1 MLNKRSLSIAKYN
14 LKRVIPKKIWTKSAR
29 LYETKQAL
37 EFTERVIKSKDSLF
51 EESIL
56 VIRRRPPGG
65 GLFSNVNHVLQGLE
79 KARSEGLIPVV
90 DMENYWTSYCQKQK
104 FNGTSNSWEYFF
116 NPVSSVKLKDVELY
130 QTVTLSR
137 GDRMNSDSILSDK
150 GLKFVLN
157 KNSINYLHQLYIEYI
172 QLNND
177 CSSLLQ
183 KVKEYINWEPIT
195 VGVSYR
201 GTDYVSLQPNGHARQ
216 PSLQEFLKAV
226 EDKLACSRKYRL
238 LISTEDISV
247 RKALLSLYG
256 DCSYKNF
263 RSHEILSKMLPA
275 REKASPQLL
284 EALGYLIET
293 YLLSESET
301 IVSTIANGSAAAI
314 ILNGNRYSNPV
325 IIDKGVY

>member
-1 MLNKRSLSIAKYN
+1 M
-14 LKRVIPKKIWTKSAR
+14 
-29 LYETKQAL
+29 
-37 EFTERVIKSKDSLF
+37 
-51 EESIL
+51 
-56 VIRRRPPGG
+56 
-65 GLFSNVNHVLQGLE
+65 E

-275 REKASPQLL
+275 REKASPQLF

>member
-1 MLNKRSLSIAKYN
+1 MFNKRSLSIAKYN
-14 LKRVIPKKIWTKSAR
+14 LKRIIPKKIWTKSAR

-37 EFTERVIKSKDSLF
+37 EFTERVIKPNDSLF

-116 NPVSSVKLKDVELY
+116 NPVSSVKLKDVELF
-130 QTVTLSR
+130 QKVTFSR
-137 GDRMNSDSILSDK
+137 GDRMNPDSILSDR

-157 KNSINYLHQLYIEYI
+157 DKSIDYLHQLYIDFI
-172 QLNND
+172 QMNNE
-177 CSSLLQ
+177 CSSILRR
-183 KVKEYINWEPIT
+183 VKDFINWDPIT
-195 VGVSYR
+195 AGLSYR
-201 GTDYVSLQPNGHARQ
+201 GTDYVALKPTGHARQ
-216 PSLQEFLKAV
+216 PSLQEFLAAV
-226 EDKLACSRKYRL
+226 EDKLESSKKYRL
-238 LISTEDISV
+238 LISTEDNAV
-247 RKALLSLYG
+247 KEALSKLYG
-256 DCSYKNF
+256 DYSYKNF

-275 REKASPQLL
+275 REKASPQVL

-301 IVSTIANGSAAAI
+301 IVSTIANGSATAI
-314 ILNGNRYSNPV
+314 ILNGNRYLNPV
-325 IIDKGVY
+325 IIDQGVY